1 MKRAALLCVTLL
13 LLFGMTACASG
24 ARQNQVQPGERK
36 ALPLNR
42 DRPGRSQLKRAPGK
56 HRRRAILRFSPS
68 RANRLRRQRSRIQRA
83 RLNRS

>member
-24 ARQNQVQPGERK
+24 RQNQVQPGERK

-68 RANRLRRQRSRIQRA
+68 QANRLRRQRSRIQRA